1 MDSIGADQKVLDWRV
16 ETIDEASSTN
26 DLLSARARK
35 GEAEGLV
42 IQATSQTKGRGRRG
56 RSWFSPPG
64 SGLYFSALFRPHGET
79 GISPVMTLLLGVAVA
94 EGLREATGPS
104 YRAQMAER
112 FEGGRK
118 KNRRNPLRIHEPT
131 EPASLRCRRRGGEP
145 HDEGNRFSSRTA
157 WVGLLGSSFG
167 RAGS

>member
-42 IQATSQTKGRGRRG
+42 IQAISQTKGRGRRG

-94 EGLREATGPS
+94 EGLREATG
-104 YRAQMAER
+104 
-112 FEGGRK
+112 
-118 KNRRNPLRIHEPT
+118 LRIGLKWPNDLRVDGKKIGGILCEYTSST